1 MLQALLR
8 PYAQVLFSRSL
19 VTGAFVAAAIAVRPA
34 LFLLTVLAL
43 LSAALVTA
51 LFGLGLE
58 AVRNGGAGCMAVLT
72 TLALPAFA
80 PQGGSPILLVALGTV
95 FAVLFF
101 AALQVFFSSFSLPA
115 HALPFVAATWIVHL
129 AARLMPAG
137 GNFAGFLEPSSILPD
152 WARAV
157 SWLDLPAILVFGQ
170 GRLTGL
176 FVLLALAVHSRI
188 ALLLAAVG
196 ALTALG
202 VQHVFR
208 PGVPASMLDTIAG
221 FNAMLA
227 AMAIGGMWFVPQPS
241 AIALA
246 GAAAAITAMTSY
258 ALSSVLAPFSLPVIS
273 LPFVLTVL
281 LLLAATR
288 LREHDRWP
296 RSALPASHP
305 EEVLARHLTHLRRFG
320 NLPWLPFRLPFR
332 GEWFV
337 SQGHDGPHTH
347 QGLWRHGLDFEGA
360 GLDGKAYR
368 GAGTELHDYLCY
380 GLPVVAAGAG
390 MVALVENG
398 VVDNRIGEID
408 LHNRW
413 GNAVVICHGTA
424 LFSVYA
430 HLQAKSIKVKVGD
443 VVPPGM
449 EIGRCGNS
457 GRSPTP
463 HLHFQVQR
471 DKHLGSPTVGF
482 DFGDVIVR
490 RDGVSEMGTHLV
502 PDQGASVR
510 PIQRDETLGRLFS
523 FTNGTSYALR
533 AEPGGAT
540 EITRVEIDL
549 RGARCLQSPLGKLY
563 FDVYENG
570 LVFTNYTGAPDS
582 LLRFL
587 LFAAARV
594 PFDAAAELT
603 WTDSLSRRLLLP
615 RFLRGL
621 SDLLSVV
628 LPDVGRIDVVYRM
641 KRDVGRITLQ
651 GVSPQWTAQ
660 SSLDLNGG
668 DHTIE
673 VIHRGRKT
681 AVAVRKLKPKEEGIA

>member
-1 MLQALLR
+1 
-8 PYAQVLFSRSL
+8 
-19 VTGAFVAAAIAVRPA
+19 
-34 LFLLTVLAL
+34 
-43 LSAALVTA
+43 
-51 LFGLGLE
+51 
-58 AVRNGGAGCMAVLT
+58 
-72 TLALPAFA
+72 
-80 PQGGSPILLVALGTV
+80 
-95 FAVLFF
+95 
-101 AALQVFFSSFSLPA
+101 
-115 HALPFVAATWIVHL
+115 
-129 AARLMPAG
+129 MPAG
-137 GNFAGFLEPSSILPD
+137 GSFAEFFQPWRILPD
-152 WARAV
+152 WAQAP

-170 GRLTGL
+170 GRLAGL
-176 FVLLALAVHSRI
+176 LVSFAIAVHSRI

-208 PGVPASMLDTIAG
+208 PGMPTSGLDTIAA

-241 AIALA
+241 AIVLS
-246 GAAAAITAMTSY
+246 GAAAVLAALTSY

-281 LLLAATR
+281 LLLTAAR
-288 LREHDRWP
+288 LRERDRWP
-296 RSALPASHP
+296 RSAVPASHP

-337 SQGHDGPHTH
+337 SQGHDGLHTH

-360 GLDGKAYR
+360 GPDGRAYR
-368 GAGTELHDYLCY
+368 GAGRELRDYVCY

-390 MVALVENG
+390 LVALVEDG

-408 LHNRW
+408 LHSNW
-413 GNAVVICHGTA
+413 GNAVVISHGAA

-430 HLQAKSIKVKVGD
+430 HLQARSIKVKVGD
-443 VVPPGM
+443 VVTPGM
-449 EIGRCGNS
+449 DIGRCGNS

-471 DKHLGSPTVGF
+471 AKHLGSPTIAF

-502 PDQGASVR
+502 PDQGSSVR
-510 PIQRDETLGRLFS
+510 PIQRDESLARLFT
-523 FTNGTSYALR
+523 FIPGASYELR
-533 AEPGGAT
+533 AKPGGAA
-540 EITRVEIDL
+540 EIARVEIDL
-549 RGARCLQSPLGKLY
+549 RGARYLQSALGKLY
-563 FDVYENG
+563 FDAYENG
-570 LVFTNYTGAPDS
+570 LVLTSYAGAPGS

-587 LFAAARV
+587 LFTAARV

-603 WTDSLSRRLLLP
+603 WTDSLPRRLLLP

-628 LPDVGRIDVVYRM
+628 VRLAVQGMRNDLVAGGKQVLQIVLAHAIVQCRTIDAQRAGGVGDVA
-641 KRDVGRITLQ
+641 L
-651 GVSPQWTAQ
+651 SAF
-660 SSLDLNGG
+660 
-668 DHTIE
+668 
-673 VIHRGRKT
+673 HRGNDL
-681 AVAVRKLKPKEEGIA
+681 VAFLLGQTPVE